1 MSSKWG
7 MFGVSFS
14 DMANTVSTKWKQAN
28 DYISLTNDA
37 TLSGIMNAWKGNS
50 PSEFLDL
57 STVKEKLDEY
67 NEAVKAGR
75 NAVEAF
81 LSKGTDNKFLD
92 NFLKSLNHGEAEM
105 RAYEDAAKSA
115 EISQNGLTFSMIAS
129 KAAAIALNAAISMGI
144 SIAISALC
152 NVVDNLIHK
161 NENAI
166 KSARELSDNYSDFK
180 KTNSSNISSL
190 NGLKTEFDK
199 LSKGVSQYGD
209 RISLT
214 AEEYERYKEIVQQI
228 VDISPSLAEGYSAE
242 NGYLV
247 DKNKLIERAIELQ
260 EQERQNELGKMT
272 NLDQLDVAMSG
283 HIAEYKKALSGA
295 ILTEDG
301 NVLSGTK
308 FTSFQNSVYGL
319 FNTNNRNDFS
329 QTDMAKQIMSMLG
342 VEDVDTEI
350 QKYFNDYGYWNDSSF
365 WNDYAEKIAQ
375 NINVITKSLSSEDVK
390 LNDDQFDQFTQKAA
404 SCAQTYLDMKD
415 AISTSNSSIQTE
427 LHYIA
432 EYVDG
437 FSSLSSEQQ
446 KFVSDYLK
454 GFEINDI
461 SSENFW
467 GVLEF
472 DESKMALVKNQII
485 EFIEQLSENDSTRKA
500 LIDLYAP
507 PDDSESIENYIER
520 FNSAF
525 EEIKTFCES
534 NSIEIPIVL
543 TTQKESVDAL
553 LEEYNTDPQA
563 ATTHYNDLKVQ
574 NTSDNTGQNNID
586 TTTSTLDK
594 LSKATSNINTLKNS
608 LTTLYSGNYSADELV
623 NSIKNINDAVGEM
636 GESLNWD
643 FIEEQSDSLEV
654 LGDALDHISEKYA
667 DSILAGSGIESDSDF
682 GIMLKDLITD
692 SIKAEAE
699 FEGLT
704 TSLDSLQSSYST
716 LTNALEEYNN
726 NGFLSLDT
734 LQSLLTADENYI
746 AMLEVKN
753 GQLAINEDAYRELVA
768 TQLLEYRSKLETAA
782 AAEIEAL
789 AKTKSTKSTNE
800 NADASLSAVDK
811 INSET
816 QALNENSSAK
826 IANAVAIAGENGAS
840 EEEIQS
846 IITKYS
852 GLWNTSVESMME
864 SLSSFMTGTKKAGS
878 SAAKAAGAAS
888 KEVADATVTA
898 FEEQYKKLKDLR
910 DRDKINEKQYL
921 DALRAMN
928 EKYYKSD
935 PKYLDEYN
943 KYKKEY
949 LDGMRNLYQSVIS
962 DIIKQIDKQIDSF
975 EDQKDAAVDSLKSQ
989 QDAAKKALEAQK
1001 DAIEEQIK
1009 LIDKQIDSKQAQI
1022 DAIKEEN
1029 EARENAINLE
1039 KEQYELERLRN
1050 QRPEFVY
1057 SGKDKGFIYQ
1067 TDSGAIR
1074 DQEQAVKEAE
1084 NQIRI
1089 ANIEKEISLLEK
1101 KKEVLEE
1108 QQDAIS
1114 EQIDRVDEYYE
1125 QLIANTESY
1134 WDAQIDGAEST
1145 KSRWEEL
1152 QEIQE
1157 QMEMNARLLS
1167 IGISQEDIENLP
1179 LDELL
1184 AEVREKYLGI
1194 FADIYEGNNEM
1205 LSSLSDLAGIDISAL
1220 PSFLEDTHD
1229 YMEILSDGIDFANLD
1244 DSLSTVIDQFE
1255 NVAAAAGMMTG
1266 SVIGST
1272 GVSVG
1277 TDKSTKSSPGG
1288 SASGNVSF
1296 IDAVK
1301 SLEDESVPML
1311 NNVADAFAGE
1321 ESSDN
1326 SSQSIA
1332 GSVNK
1337 AKEAIAGSSSGKK
1350 KSSEGQE
1357 GSGEDSGS
1365 LLEAMSAQS
1374 KAALDEETGIPAQ
1387 IQKWQE
1393 LNGVLSNI
1401 LENLRNIAAVIPT
1414 LNSDTNISATGASAA
1429 GLAAAKGGVSNG
1441 ARNVL
1446 VSEYNQL
1453 ETIIHKNGTYEITS
1467 SPTLTDLR
1475 PGDQVLNNSQTL
1487 SLIRKK
1493 NRAAANRS
1501 NGLFIGNSLSPL
1513 PELQLRNTVLDHSF
1527 ASPTAPQFLSNDNRN
1542 SLVNVSIGDV
1552 ILENVQ
1558 NADALSRQIV
1568 MRLPTQIKQELSKRG

>member
-1 MSSKWG
+1 MGGLNKSTIEYLNTTEKGKASVDGLNNFIDASAKSMDFASLKAQALSIALNTITNIAITVIFQSITLLLDKFIVTLDKQKQKLDDTKSKYEESTSALSSINSELELTKERIDELNNKKHLTFTEKDELTNLKQSNDELERKLFLQEKINQTDENNVADEAQNLYDKYKNGRTADLVGQIDFYTNSSLLEGVDWDNFKDDLPWLIAQYNNQQELLKEAQDKG
-7 MFGVSFS
+7 QNSLEEKAQENIELLESYMANASLDYSNLYGTISGISENSMTEELKDAKVDLNEILDLVAQILGYQGSKKQSSFDDIWNSESFETYKNEILELAKNNDLTPDIFTSNKNYKSLIDDTGNSVEDTVEHIYALVDEMQNIPLSPSPFLTISESISQISTQLKPQFDALSDAYQKIFTTDGFTHDNIDNDLLNSIQSAFTNIEEALGVSFDTS
-14 DMANTVSTKWKQAN
+14 NVD
-28 DYISLTNDA
+28 D
-37 TLSGIMNAWKGNS
+37 
-50 PSEFLDL
+50 FLDVL
-57 STVKEKLDEY
+57 
-67 NEAVKAGR
+67 
-75 NAVEAF
+75 
-81 LSKGTDNKFLD
+81 
-92 NFLKSLNHGEAEM
+92 
-105 RAYEDAAKSA
+105 
-115 EISQNGLTFSMIAS
+115 
-129 KAAAIALNAAISMGI
+129 
-144 SIAISALC
+144 
-152 NVVDNLIHK
+152 
-161 NENAI
+161 
-166 KSARELSDNYSDFK
+166 
-180 KTNSSNISSL
+180 TNSSSTADEVQQAFNDLATSYLFSTEVMEQL
-190 NGLKTEFDK
+190 N
-199 LSKGVSQYGD
+199 SQ
-209 RISLT
+209 T
-214 AEEYERYKEIVQQI
+214 AESIETQLTKMGATNAESVVTELLATKEQA
-228 VDISPSLAEGYSAE
+228 LA
-242 NGYLV
+242 
-247 DKNKLIERAIELQ
+247 LQ
-260 EQERQNELGKMT
+260 EKALALTKDGVTSSSEAQINALLNEAGASEATRAYLFQLAATEQIFNNQDLDTAGKVSELGK
-272 NLDQLDVAMSG
+272 L
-283 HIAEYKKALSGA
+283 
-295 ILTEDG
+295 
-301 NVLSGTK
+301 
-308 FTSFQNSVYGL
+308 
-319 FNTNNRNDFS
+319 
-329 QTDMAKQIMSMLG
+329 
-342 VEDVDTEI
+342 
-350 QKYFNDYGYWNDSSF
+350 
-365 WNDYAEKIAQ
+365 
-375 NINVITKSLSSEDVK
+375 
-390 LNDDQFDQFTQKAA
+390 
-404 SCAQTYLDMKD
+404 
-415 AISTSNSSIQTE
+415 
-427 LHYIA
+427 
-432 EYVDG
+432 
-437 FSSLSSEQQ
+437 
-446 KFVSDYLK
+446 
-454 GFEINDI
+454 
-461 SSENFW
+461 
-467 GVLEF
+467 
-472 DESKMALVKNQII
+472 
-485 EFIEQLSENDSTRKA
+485 
-500 LIDLYAP
+500 
-507 PDDSESIENYIER
+507 
-520 FNSAF
+520 
-525 EEIKTFCES
+525 
-534 NSIEIPIVL
+534 
-543 TTQKESVDAL
+543 
-553 LEEYNTDPQA
+553 
-563 ATTHYNDLKVQ
+563 
-574 NTSDNTGQNNID
+574 
-586 TTTSTLDK
+586 
-594 LSKATSNINTLKNS
+594 
-608 LTTLYSGNYSADELV
+608 
-623 NSIKNINDAVGEM
+623 
-636 GESLNWD
+636 
-643 FIEEQSDSLEV
+643 
-654 LGDALDHISEKYA
+654 
-667 DSILAGSGIESDSDF
+667 
-682 GIMLKDLITD
+682 
-692 SIKAEAE
+692 
-699 FEGLT
+699 
-704 TSLDSLQSSYST
+704 
-716 LTNALEEYNN
+716 
-726 NGFLSLDT
+726 
-734 LQSLLTADENYI
+734 
-746 AMLEVKN
+746 
-753 GQLAINEDAYRELVA
+753 
-768 TQLLEYRSKLETAA
+768 AA
-782 AAEIEAL
+782 AYGQTAI
-789 AKTKSTKSTNE
+789 
-800 NADASLSAVDK
+800 
-811 INSET
+811 
-816 QALNENSSAK
+816 SAK
-826 IANAVAIAGENGAS
+826 IAAMEKAAEESHTVFNPSDSDLNNFIKEIHELVAQGNNINFGVPNIG
-840 EEEIQS
+840 
-846 IITKYS
+846 K
-852 GLWNTSVESMME
+852 
-864 SLSSFMTGTKKAGS
+864 
-878 SAAKAAGAAS
+878 AAKAAGAAS

-928 EKYYKSD
+928 EKYYKND
-935 PKYLDEYN
+935 PKYLDKYN

-1050 QRPEFVY
+1050 QRTEFIY

-1089 ANIEKEISLLEK
+1089 ANIEKEISFLEK

-1157 QMEMNARLLS
+1157 QMEMNAQLLS

-1414 LNSDTNISATGASAA
+1414 LNSDTNISAPGASAA

-1467 SPTLTDLR
+1467 SPTLTDLH